1 MHDNQNLVWMDL
13 TTSLHRN
20 LPLLG
25 FFPVL
30 TPTPA
35 GWERSHPNQQCPGS
49 SCSELYAGGH
59 GRETLSHEDAQEGEG
74 QSPASPQRPQTSAFP
89 SPAPVHILGCFH
101 MNPTI
106 TPSPNHLLF
115 THMQRAGDGSAAP
128 HCMKTR
134 MARKPQIWAVWCSTT
149 TMSTC
154 LMLYKPPNHPF
165 LPQHRATAPFS
176 WTARGDTSPG
186 SIPTALWGQHPQEFT
201 PIAFGMIRQRL
212 LLGVALLYFLLDRS
226 KWGRPP

>member
-1 MHDNQNLVWMDL
+1 MDGSHHVPAQKPAPFGVFPGAR
-13 TTSLHRN
+13 SL
-20 LPLLG
+20 
-25 FFPVL
+25 L

-35 GWERSHPNQQCPGS
+35 AWDCSHPNQQCSGS
-49 SCSELYAGGH
+49 SCSELYDGGH
-59 GRETLSHEDAQEGEG
+59 GRETLIHEDAREGEG
-74 QSPASPQRPQTSAFP
+74 QSPASPQHPQTSAFP

-115 THMQRAGDGSAAP
+115 LFTHMQRAGDGFAAP
-128 HCMKTR
+128 HCTKTR

-154 LMLYKPPNHPF
+154 LMLYKPRNHPF

-176 WTARGDTSPG
+176 
-186 SIPTALWGQHPQEFT
+186 
-201 PIAFGMIRQRL
+201 
-212 LLGVALLYFLLDRS
+212 
-226 KWGRPP
+226 